1 MPHSAQNT
9 LTECRVRLPQTITL
23 EGEWEVALTEIHY
36 PHSMNNV
43 EGNFLNRF
51 FLRNRE
57 QRGVWEAIMIPP
69 GHYSSIGDVIT
80 TINEAVSKKDRF
92 KDAVK
97 FFYDSL
103 NRKVT
108 IDLQNNVEIVLENIA

>member
-1 MPHSAQNT
+1 M
-9 LTECRVRLPQTITL
+9 
-23 EGEWEVALTEIHY
+23 ALTEIHY

>member
-1 MPHSAQNT
+1 MGATQFYLHLPSNSSLHKIPQNT
-9 LTECRVRLPQTITL
+9 LTEYRVSLPQAITL

-36 PHSMNNV
+36 PHSWNSV
-43 EGNFLNRF
+43 QGNFLNRF

-69 GHYSSIGDVIT
+69 GHYSSIDDVIT
-80 TINEAVSKKDRF
+80 TINEAVSKKNRF

-97 FFYDSL
+97 FF
-103 NRKVT
+103 
-108 IDLQNNVEIVLENIA
+108 